1 MFRRLFAASILAAAS
16 CAAFAQVQNFQ
27 DSRAIIVNVSPHI
40 ELSGFSFQNTSR
52 DRRDRFEQGMSWKN
66 TGTQPV
72 VATEIIVL
80 KYDPFDQ
87 REIGTRIVVEGK
99 NSVDWSPLQPGEQA
113 RDGTIEIGHEST
125 FTAVAYVRAVR
136 LADGTVW
143 RVNEK
148 ELADK
153 LRQVVPG
160 IKDFGSLKADPKAP
174 AK

>member
-1 MFRRLFAASILAAAS
+1 MFRRFIVTFALAVPAVLS
-16 CAAFAQVQNFQ
+16 FAQQNFQ

-99 NSVDWSPLQPGEQA
+99 NSVDWSPLQPGEQS

-143 RVNEK
+143 RVNEN
-148 ELADK
+148 ELAAK